1 MMASLIEHGIR
12 SPAVLHAMAGVPRE
26 EFVLEEDREHAYADR
41 ALPIDAPGQTISQ
54 PLMVAAV
61 VEALELHAGDRALDV
76 GTGSGYQ
83 AAVMAAC
90 GAHVV
95 SIERVSSL
103 ARSAAERLR
112 RLDFDVEVV
121 EGDGTLGVPERAPF
135 DAIAVG
141 AAAPRLP
148 VALARQ
154 LVEGGRLVVPIT
166 DGTDGEQLTRLR
178 LVGGRWVDRIA
189 RPVPLRAADRRRRVS
204 GSGAGLT
211 ALGDRRARR
220 NPEHPDPRRTARTLH
235 GLRRRIAERRR
246 QHDPDLLVSRRAVE
260 LGSRERHRVL
270 IDAVRPVRVAGAGD
284 ADPQP
289 ELAQIELVAS
299 WGAERV
305 GVEVSPRRRGGAGRR
320 SCSSIGRES
329 SIPLRLACRPREVF
343 DKGVP

>member
-1 MMASLIEHGIR
+1 
-12 SPAVLHAMAGVPRE
+12 MAGVPRE
-26 EFVLEEDREHAYADR
+26 EFVLEEDRARAYADR

-61 VEALELHAGDRALDV
+61 VEALELHAGDSALDV

-103 ARSAAERLR
+103 AQSAAERLR

-178 LVGGRWVDRIA
+178 LVGGRWVTESLGPCRF
-189 RPVPLRAADRRRRVS
+189 VPLIGAD
-204 GSGAGLT
+204 GYQE
-211 ALGDRRARR
+211 
-220 NPEHPDPRRTARTLH
+220 PEP
-235 GLRRRIAERRR
+235 G
-246 QHDPDLLVSRRAVE
+246 
-260 LGSRERHRVL
+260 
-270 IDAVRPVRVAGAGD
+270 
-284 ADPQP
+284 
-289 ELAQIELVAS
+289 
-299 WGAERV
+299 
-305 GVEVSPRRRGGAGRR
+305 
-320 SCSSIGRES
+320 
-329 SIPLRLACRPREVF
+329 
-343 DKGVP
+343 

>member
-12 SPAVLHAMAGVPRE
+12 SPAVLDAMAGVPRE
-26 EFVLEEDREHAYADR
+26 EFVLEEDRARAYADR

-61 VEALELHAGDRALDV
+61 VEALELHAGDSALDV

-103 ARSAAERLR
+103 AQSAAERLR
-112 RLDFDVEVV
+112 RLAFDVEVV

-178 LVGGRWVDRIA
+178 LVGGRWVTESLGPCRF
-189 RPVPLRAADRRRRVS
+189 VPLIGAD
-204 GSGAGLT
+204 GYQ
-211 ALGDRRARR
+211 
-220 NPEHPDPRRTARTLH
+220 EPDP
-235 GLRRRIAERRR
+235 G
-246 QHDPDLLVSRRAVE
+246 
-260 LGSRERHRVL
+260 
-270 IDAVRPVRVAGAGD
+270 
-284 ADPQP
+284 
-289 ELAQIELVAS
+289 
-299 WGAERV
+299 
-305 GVEVSPRRRGGAGRR
+305 
-320 SCSSIGRES
+320 
-329 SIPLRLACRPREVF
+329 
-343 DKGVP
+343 